1 MNVTDAVRDTLD
13 GDTSWRAMAAL
24 ALAAQVDESGS
35 ASAARELRAVMDAIE
50 SGAPAEAG
58 DAVDQLAARRTAR
71 RGAGASHP
79 VGAPVSGK

>member
-1 MNVTDAVRDTLD
+1 MTVTDAVRESLA
-13 GDTSWRAMAAL
+13 GDTSWRAQAAL

-58 DAVDQLAARRTAR
+58 DAVDEVAKRRSDRRKAA
-71 RGAGASHP
+71 GLQGKSAS
-79 VGAPVSGK
+79 S